1 MGEMT
6 VPPGMLIGD
15 DFAEYLSA
23 TETQAKVVPAE
34 NYRTTVKRALFE
46 RNVERAAGLPWG
58 KTLGQVQFRAGE
70 VTMWAGA
77 NGSGKSMLLSHV
89 TLGFVRQGERV
100 AIASFEMKPVRQ
112 LERMARQTAQCAQPS
127 ERAVDAMFDWLAGR
141 LWFYDQQGTVRP
153 AMVYA
158 VCRYAA
164 DRLKVSHVVVD
175 SLMKCVRGE
184 DDYNAQKDFVDEL
197 TSIARDTGL
206 HIHLVHHVRK
216 PDDENRVPSKYD
228 AKGSGS
234 ISDQVDNVLMI
245 WRNRPKEAIVDRVS
259 RGEPIGEKEREKAEH
274 APDVLLACDKQR
286 NGDWEGKV
294 SLWFD
299 RASMQYCADAR
310 CRSVDLIDDD
320 LARAGAFAEPA

>member
-1 MGEMT
+1 MN
-6 VPPGMLIGD
+6 VPPEMLIGD
-15 DFAEYLSA
+15 DFAEYMHAS
-23 TETQAKVVPAE
+23 ETQAKVIPAQ
-34 NYRTTVKRALFE
+34 NYREQLKRAMFTP
-46 RNVERAAGLPWG
+46 AAEAVAALPWG
-58 KTLGQVQFRAGE
+58 KTLGQVQFRPGE
-70 VTMWAGA
+70 VSMWAGA

-100 AIASFEMKPVRQ
+100 VIASFEMKPIRQ
-112 LERMARQTAQCAQPS
+112 LERMARQTAQCAKPA
-127 ERAVDAMFDWLAGR
+127 EFAVDTMFDWLAGR
-141 LWFYDQQGTVRP
+141 LWFYDQQGTVKP

-164 DRLKVSHVVVD
+164 DRLKASHVVID

-197 TSIARDTGL
+197 TAIARDTGL

-234 ISDQVDNVLMI
+234 ISDQVDNVFMV
-245 WRNRPKEAIVDRVS
+245 WRNKPKEAIVDRVN
-259 RGEPIGEKEREKAEH
+259 RGEPITEKERDKLDKQ
-274 APDVLLACDKQR
+274 PDVLLSCDKQR

-294 SLWFD
+294 SLWFHKG
-299 RASMQYCADAR
+299 ALQYCADAS
-310 CRSVDLIDDD
+310 CRPMDLIGE
-320 LARAGAFAEPA
+320 R